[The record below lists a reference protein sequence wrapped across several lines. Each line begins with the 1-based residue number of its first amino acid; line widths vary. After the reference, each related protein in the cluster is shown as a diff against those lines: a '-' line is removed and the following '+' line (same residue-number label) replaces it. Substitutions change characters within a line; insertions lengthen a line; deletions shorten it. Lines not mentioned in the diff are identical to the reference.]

1 MGKQSEMNLVEN
13 AVKSFEEST
22 PNESRFDHQGVVK
35 VSAVIDIRNI
45 SEKFETEFPFEI
57 KNQGEFDFQVKS
69 FTKDFL
75 VNHLAILGF
84 RVPDVIHLDEL
95 EIIAADKEKL
105 EEIGYIVFKIEDF
118 ESDLAPEY
126 LQDKFINNFLDDF
139 YDARGIFL
147 LTQRIISTC
156 KRKAAA

>member
-1 MGKQSEMNLVEN
+1 M
-13 AVKSFEEST
+13 
-22 PNESRFDHQGVVK
+22 
-35 VSAVIDIRNI
+35 
-45 SEKFETEFPFEI
+45 
-57 KNQGEFDFQVKS
+57 
-69 FTKDFL
+69 
-75 VNHLAILGF
+75 
-84 RVPDVIHLDEL
+84 PDVIHLDEL